1 MCICKGKIV
10 CFKLSL
16 GHIPVFYKHIK
27 MRYIIISN
35 LILGGLFTSIACTEL
50 GYCESAKLSCKGSW
64 VRHNPG
70 KLVKRWLDKVKNLPD
85 CFILQNKEGAKLG
98 RNPLGGGRPGGEG
111 TEVWEGEED
120 VEGYFEGEGVLSV
133 GDCTGQDG
141 CMDNLERVEGV
152 WFAGRLE
159 GTAYFYLSEGVEMVN
174 MVHGVK
180 HGVGVLFW
188 DTKKKDVVRMT
199 LYRNGV
205 EVGPVW
211 DLTMGQG
218 VGHKTLYQPRT
229 ASVVTTLTPLDVLGG
244 GVLYNN
250 SVWLHPDMETV
261 MVGRWERGLMKEG
274 REGKVTAVRCK
285 HGIFEIDVEPE
296 PKSEIFS
303 YDPPTSS
310 HMTSYPLNRVSQ
322 GIHVQG
328 ATEKNPNVF
337 KINLSPYEVF
347 TPSMPMQMV
356 KFPVFHN

>member
-1 MCICKGKIV
+1 MTVTTPGSPAPPVICGYNT
-10 CFKLSL
+10 
-16 GHIPVFYKHIK
+16 GHHMYVEA
-27 MRYIIISN
+27 S
-35 LILGGLFTSIACTEL
+35 E
-50 GYCESAKLSCKGSW
+50 
-64 VRHNPG
+64 
-70 KLVKRWLDKVKNLPD
+70 D
-85 CFILQNKEGAKLG
+85 CNRITFNFE
-98 RNPLGGGRPGGEG
+98 

-229 ASVVTTLTPLDVLGG
+229 ASVVTTLTPLDVLGR

-250 SVWLHPDMETV
+250 SVWLHPTW
-261 MVGRWERGLMKEG
+261 R
-274 REGKVTAVRCK
+274 
-285 HGIFEIDVEPE
+285 
-296 PKSEIFS
+296 
-303 YDPPTSS
+303 
-310 HMTSYPLNRVSQ
+310 Q
-322 GIHVQG
+322 
-328 ATEKNPNVF
+328 
-337 KINLSPYEVF
+337 
-347 TPSMPMQMV
+347 
-356 KFPVFHN
+356 